1 MLFTV
6 LSTGGFQKNLRLFW
20 FLRCNSWTFI
30 EQKTRIFWSMLF
42 TVFLSDANPWYFG
55 VHSDPN
61 PDPQYTRVENQ
72 KLGQQF
78 HKRLECFAQCY
89 SQSFL
94 LVDFKKTT
102 VYSEMQFLDIYWTK
116 DSNLLIYAIHSL
128 SQWCKSMIFGVDP
141 DPDPRNRIR
150 GSMPLTN
157 GSGFGSGSVYF
168 HHWPSRCQQKL
179 NFLGVFSE
187 YYFLTVLLNH
197 LSKVK
202 SQKEVTNQYIKGLS
216 YYFC

>member
-1 MLFTV
+1 MQFLDIYWTKNSNLLIYAIHS
-6 LSTGGFQKNLRLFW
+6 LSQWCKSMIFWCPFGSESGSSVYEGRKPETGTTI
-20 FLRCNSWTFI
+20 S
-30 EQKTRIFWSMLF
+30 QKTRVFCSMLF
-42 TVFLSDANPWYFG
+42 TVISTGEF
-55 VHSDPN
+55 
-61 PDPQYTRVENQ
+61 Q
-72 KLGQQF
+72 
-78 HKRLECFAQCY
+78 
-89 SQSFL
+89 
-94 LVDFKKTT
+94 KTT

-116 DSNLLIYAIHSL
+116 YSNLLIYAIHSL

>member
-1 MLFTV
+1 MQFLDIYWTKDSNLLIYAIHSLSQWCKSMIFWCPFGSESGSSVYEGRKPETGTTISQKTRVFCSMLFTV
-6 LSTGGFQKNLRLFW
+6 ISTGGFQ
-20 FLRCNSWTFI
+20 
-30 EQKTRIFWSMLF
+30 
-42 TVFLSDANPWYFG
+42 
-55 VHSDPN
+55 
-61 PDPQYTRVENQ
+61 
-72 KLGQQF
+72 
-78 HKRLECFAQCY
+78 
-89 SQSFL
+89 
-94 LVDFKKTT
+94 KTT

-157 GSGFGSGSVYF
+157 GSGFGSCSVYF